1 MKLWCSRL
9 VPRTQERDQAPL
21 PPSTPVTGFAETVRR
36 VVDFN
41 ADAEPSPVRAP
52 AVIDATPAGSVSRPF
67 PSEGPHG
74 HRERMRDRLLERGPE
89 GLADYELVEMLLFFA
104 QAKGDTKPVAK
115 RLINR
120 FGSYSGVLCAPPKDL
135 EKVHGVGRHSIAAI
149 KLAHAGAVRLAR
161 AEVMNR
167 AILGN
172 WDQLMDYLMT
182 AMARERIEQFRIL
195 FLDTKNQLIADEL
208 QGRGTINHT
217 PVYPREVVRRA
228 LELYAA
234 ALILVHNH
242 PSGDPTPS
250 IADIEMTGQMQ
261 RILQSLDI
269 SLHDHIIIGN
279 GRWTSLKKEGFI

>member
-1 MKLWCSRL
+1 MGGAMWWRGSKPS
-9 VPRTQERDQAPL
+9 PGPQEWAQAPL
-21 PPSTPVTGFAETVRR
+21 RPLTSVPGFAETAQRAAE
-36 VVDFN
+36 FI
-41 ADAEPSPVRAP
+41 ADAERSNARA
-52 AVIDATPAGSVSRPF
+52 AVVADGAALQPF
-67 PSEGPHG
+67 PSELGHG
-74 HRERMRDRLLERGPE
+74 HRARMRDRLLERGAD
-89 GLADYELVEMLLFFA
+89 GLADYELIEMLLFFA
-104 QAKGDTKPVAK
+104 QPKGDTKPIAK

-120 FGSYSGVLCAPPKDL
+120 FGSYAGVLCAAPNDL
-135 EKVHGVGRHSIAAI
+135 AAVEGIGRFSIAAI

-167 AILGN
+167 TILGN
-172 WDQLMDYLMT
+172 WDQLMDYLT
-182 AMARERIEQFRIL
+182 AAMARERIEQFRIL
-195 FLDTKNQLIADEL
+195 FLDTKNQLIADEV

-217 PVYPREVVRRA
+217 PVYPREVARRA

-250 IADIEMTGQMQ
+250 MADIDMTAQMQ
-261 RILQSLDI
+261 RVLQSLGI